1 METEIRYYF
10 NEKHYQK
17 LLEQLKNNEKLK
29 YKGCFYELTI
39 QYDHPLKE
47 MSFYSK
53 DIDGR
58 FRVRCS
64 KDVSNDEASCKISWK
79 KRLKET
85 TKGLVN
91 KEEEIE
97 VDFNYNQ
104 LDNLIFLLENV
115 IHMKKVESYERYR
128 NIFANDNTEI
138 VVDKYPFGIALEIE
152 NKGDEKNAENN
163 IVSWAKCLNLDLK
176 NAYRLSW
183 DDKYSSLC
191 REQNIQIYKDVK
203 FGLPMPKVG
212 GDVL

>member
-1 METEIRYYF
+1 
-10 NEKHYQK
+10 
-17 LLEQLKNNEKLK
+17 
-29 YKGCFYELTI
+29 
-39 QYDHPLKE
+39 
-47 MSFYSK
+47 MSFYNK

-64 KDVSNDEASCKISWK
+64 KDVSNDEASCKVSWK

-115 IHMKKVESYERYR
+115 IHMKKVESY
-128 NIFANDNTEI
+128 
-138 VVDKYPFGIALEIE
+138 
-152 NKGDEKNAENN
+152 
-163 IVSWAKCLNLDLK
+163 
-176 NAYRLSW
+176 
-183 DDKYSSLC
+183 LC

-212 GDVL
+212 GDVLWVILKEKLKF